1 MCTRASGFVFPWPG
15 FEVRNG
21 DVFLCRLPTCRPR
34 RRATHGRGQPLPNLA
49 SPPRL
54 LGIGNSSSLSP
65 RRRFLQFLS
74 SHCKQARINTGSVHF
89 IAAHCAFVVY
99 YYTIDRVYP
108 LGALFPL
115 FEHSFFLTNFFCQ
128 QKIYVQLLNLTGFFW
143 TKRHELGLLGKFYF
157 KLFSGC
163 LKFRELINLI
173 NS

>member
-1 MCTRASGFVFPWPG
+1 MGTCSCAGCQHEASTKLLSV
-15 FEVRNG
+15 
-21 DVFLCRLPTCRPR
+21 
-34 RRATHGRGQPLPNLA
+34 PNLA

-89 IAAHCAFVVY
+89 INAHCAFVVY

-115 FEHSFFLTNFFCQ
+115 FEHSFFLTNFFLPTEAEPKFFHRLGRSCFGN
-128 QKIYVQLLNLTGFFW
+128 KNNSSMIYVLWQHT
-143 TKRHELGLLGKFYF
+143 TIE
-157 KLFSGC
+157 
-163 LKFRELINLI
+163 EI
-173 NS
+173 